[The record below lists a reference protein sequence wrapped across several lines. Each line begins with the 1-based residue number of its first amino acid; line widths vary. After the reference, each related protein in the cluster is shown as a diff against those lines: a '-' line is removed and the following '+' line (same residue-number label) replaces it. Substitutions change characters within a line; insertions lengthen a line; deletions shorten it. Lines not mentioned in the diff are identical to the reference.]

1 MNSVSIL
8 PGDVV
13 ATVPTIHYFDD
24 VAHVVIMDDCG
35 VGAVTLKQLMLQN
48 PPPVSVAK
56 ALGTGLGEFLSFGR
70 LRGDGLFLF
79 GSPG

>member
-1 MNSVSIL
+1 MVLKHEAPYSMSRPGLIAFRGGSYCQNFGITAMNSVSIL

-35 VGAVTLKQLMLQN
+35 AGVLTLKQLMIEN
-48 PPPVSVAK
+48 PP
-56 ALGTGLGEFLSFGR
+56 
-70 LRGDGLFLF
+70 
-79 GSPG
+79 